1 MKSNSSPDPSIR
13 NSGGSS
19 QGSNPGN
26 YSPTVPLSVYRELSA
41 ELQASKAM
49 LDSLNAQNQQLTRQN
64 QQFRQQ
70 IERLSG
76 SMVNLKHVVDSPQPT
91 LGSPSESARANAEAV
106 AEQIRPT
113 SARLKPS
120 VQPSVQTPGTPKPLT
135 GKVSVPNFPILESE
149 GLTNHLFTEQ
159 HDPMQSLRNPAHSP
173 RDLSGL
179 WLWFTV
185 LAIILTAFGAGFMV
199 MRPLLPNSGK

>member
-1 MKSNSSPDPSIR
+1 MKSNSSPDPSIQ
-13 NSGGSS
+13 NSGSSS
-19 QGSNPGN
+19 QGSNPGS

-64 QQFRQQ
+64 QQFRQE

-76 SMVNLKHVVDSPQPT
+76 SMVNLKHVVDSPQPPWGT
-91 LGSPSESARANAEAV
+91 PSESARANAEAV
-106 AEQIRPT
+106 AEQIRPV
-113 SARLKPS
+113 SARLQ
-120 VQPSVQTPGTPKPLT
+120 QPMLPAGTDKHSI
-135 GKVSVPNFPILESE
+135 GQVSVPNFPILEPE
-149 GLTNHLFTEQ
+149 GLTTRLFSEQ
-159 HDPMQSLRNPAHSP
+159 YDPMQSLRNPATSP

>member
-1 MKSNSSPDPSIR
+1 MKSNSNPEPSIQ
-13 NSGGSS
+13 NSGNSS
-19 QGSNPGN
+19 QSANGGS

-64 QQFRQQ
+64 QQFRQE

-76 SMVNLKHVVDSPQPT
+76 SMTNLQHITESPQPT
-91 LGSPSESARANAEAV
+91 WGAPSSAARANAEAI
-106 AEQIRPT
+106 ADQIRPAG
-113 SARLKPS
+113 ARLKQPGRSPNPS
-120 VQPSVQTPGTPKPLT
+120 ANASLVN
-135 GKVSVPNFPILESE
+135 VSVPNFPTMESNE
-149 GLTNHLFTEQ
+149 PPTQLFTEQ
-159 HDPMQSLRNPAHSP
+159 SDPMQSLRNPANSP